1 MYNFNYA
8 EVKRAR
14 EERCRA
20 HAAAVSILGKR
31 TITAEDRQAFDRAMS
46 DVDRLGR
53 RVKELETGAGIYS
66 TESRY
71 NSKLEEAFVRY
82 VKHGEKGVSEAELR
96 MLSVPG
102 ESRDVSEGAPML
114 SHIGTYSGLG
124 YFVPTGFRQAIEQA
138 TKYFAPLL
146 EDGVCTVMN
155 TDTGNVIPFPTSND
169 TSQQATI
176 VGEAAQVNEQDVTA
190 SQVLFAAYKLSSG
203 LVKMSVE
210 LLQDSAFDIDNWL
223 GQRFGER
230 YGRGLEAYFTTG
242 TGQGQPTGILTA
254 IEQCGVSPVI
264 SVGSS
269 ANDGV
274 GLNNN
279 SIGSQDIVNLEH
291 GVDIS
296 YRRNARYMLHDS
308 TLQRLQNLLDKYGRP
323 LWTPGMQANVP
334 DMLNGYP
341 YTINQSFPSSLSGG
355 QAGVIAFGD
364 FSKYVIR
371 RVNDLTIQRL
381 SELYAVTGQVGFI
394 SFARVDG
401 NLVDAGTHPLN
412 ILEMHS

>member
-14 EERCRA
+14 EDRCRA
-20 HAAAVSILGKR
+20 HAAAVAILSK
-31 TITAEDRQAFDRAMS
+31 THITAEDRSAFDRAMS
-46 DVDRLGR
+46 EVDQLGR
-53 RVKELETGAGIYS
+53 KVKSLENAAGLIG

-71 NSKLEEAFVRY
+71 DSKREAAFARY
-82 VKHGEKGVSEAELR
+82 VKFGEKGVSDAELR
-96 MLSVPG
+96 SLSNP
-102 ESRDVSEGAPML
+102 EFRDVAEGAPML
-114 SHIGTYSGLG
+114 THIGTYSGLG

-176 VGEAAQVNEQDVTA
+176 VGEAASVGEQDVTA
-190 SQVLFAAYKLSSG
+190 SQVLFGAYKLTSG

-210 LLQDSAFDIDNWL
+210 LLQDSAFDLDNWL

-230 YGRGLEAYFTTG
+230 FGRGLENYFTNG
-242 TGQGQPTGILTA
+242 TGNGQPTGILTA
-254 IEQCGVSPVI
+254 IEQCGVSPVV
-264 SVGSS
+264 SVGSG
-269 ANDGV
+269 ANDGT

-296 YRRNARYMLHDS
+296 YRRNARYMLHDA
-308 TLQRLQNLLDKYGRP
+308 TLQKLQNLLDKYGRP

-341 YTINQSFPSSLSGG
+341 YTINQSFPSTLSGG

-371 RVNDLTIQRL
+371 KVNDLTIQRL
-381 SELYAVTGQVGFI
+381 SELFAVSGQVGFI

-401 NLVDAGTHPLN
+401 QLVDAGTHPLN
-412 ILEMHS
+412 LLEMHS